1 MNLDAMDQS
10 ELLGVTDPQLKPYAQ
25 LKARAMDLRAEGQI
39 ARAQALEE
47 RCEEIYR
54 GLPKNAR
61 W

>member
-1 MNLDAMDQS
+1 MNLDAMSQS
-10 ELLGVTDPQLKPYAQ
+10 ELRGVTDPQLKPYAQ

-47 RCEEIYR
+47 HCEDVYR
-54 GLPKNAR
+54 GLPETLK